1 MDNIERLIRERR
13 SVRTFDKRPI
23 DADTRKQLIEFAAQS
38 ENPYGLPIEF
48 RLLDANEHKLS
59 SPVISGGDLYI
70 GGKMKRAEHMEEA
83 FGFAFEQIVLFAQ
96 SLGLGTVWIG
106 GTMDRGLFERAME
119 LGAGEVMPCVSPLGY
134 PGQKMALRETMMRKG
149 LKADDRKP
157 FSELFFSGDFNTP
170 LTEEAVGKLSLPFE
184 MVRLAP
190 SAVNKQ
196 PWRVVLAENSV
207 HFYLKRAK
215 GFSDGGAGNMQKVD
229 MGIALCHFELA
240 AKEIGLLP
248 KFTINAPPISP
259 ASDIE
264 YIASYEL

>member
-1 MDNIERLIRERR
+1 MDNIEKLIRARR
-13 SVRTFDKRPI
+13 SVRTFDECPV
-23 DADTRKQLIEFAAQS
+23 DTDTRRQLAAFAAQVK
-38 ENPYGLPIEF
+38 NPYGLPIEF
-48 RLLDANEHKLS
+48 RLLDAEEYKLS
-59 SPVISGGDLYI
+59 SPVVSGGSLYI

-119 LGAGEVMPCVSPLGY
+119 LGEGEVMPCVSPLGY
-134 PGQKMALRETMMRKG
+134 PGKKMALRETMMRKG
-149 LKADDRKP
+149 LKADERKP
-157 FSELFFSGDFNTP
+157 FAELFFSCDFSTP
-170 LTEEAVGKLSLPFE
+170 LTTEAAGKLHFPLE

-196 PWRVVLAENSV
+196 PWRVVLRENAV
-207 HFYLKRAK
+207 HFYLKRAR
-215 GFSDGGAGNMQKVD
+215 GFSDGGAGNMQKID
-229 MGIALCHFELA
+229 TGIALCHFELA

-248 KFTINAPPISP
+248 KFTANDPQIPTTP
-259 ASDIE
+259 DLE